1 MTDGYKRVS
10 DQVFSLEQQ
19 IHEYIGIKFQVILS
33 TEPLPKVMYLCY
45 ASRNIEIRKQVCL
58 P

>member
-1 MTDGYKRVS
+1 MTDGYNKVS

-19 IHEYIGIKFQVILS
+19 IQEYIGTELQVILS

-45 ASRNIEIRKQVCL
+45 ASRNKD